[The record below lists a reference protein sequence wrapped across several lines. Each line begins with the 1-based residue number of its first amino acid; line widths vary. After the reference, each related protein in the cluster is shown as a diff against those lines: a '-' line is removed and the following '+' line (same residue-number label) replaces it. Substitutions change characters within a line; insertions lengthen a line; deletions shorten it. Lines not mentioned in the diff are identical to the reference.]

1 MPPRERQNWRED
13 KISRKGTKNDDENG
27 QHGGENDEND
37 EHGGED
43 DFDEVKLEDGGGGG
57 DDDQDHDGGGDGVL
71 CLQKTSLQARVVII

>member
-27 QHGGENDEND
+27 QHGGEND

-71 CLQKTSLQARVVII
+71 CLQKASLQARMMII

>member
-13 KISRKGTKNDDENG
+13 KISRKGTKNDDENY

-43 DFDEVKLEDGGGGG
+43 DFDEVKLEDGG
-57 DDDQDHDGGGDGVL
+57 
-71 CLQKTSLQARVVII
+71 VVEMMTRIMMVVGMVSFACKRLHFKLG